1 MNIGID
7 MMGGDFAP
15 LEAVLGIKQLRDE
28 GQGMSEGGRVTSDKR
43 QGTRDEGEGTRD
55 EGEGTS
61 DKGQGTS
68 GDGELVLTLFG
79 DENQLNPLLDEHG
92 IARDGIKIVHTTQV
106 IDMHEHPTKA
116 MKEKPDSSIAVG
128 FGYLAKGL
136 TDAFISAGNTG
147 AMMVGSLFSI
157 RAIDGILRPTIGAY
171 MPRENGKLGWLLDAG
186 INADC
191 KPENLV
197 QFAMLGSIFAEQ
209 VLNIPNPRVGLIN
222 IGEEEGKGNILAQGA
237 YPLLKSMET
246 INFIG
251 NIEGRDVFLDNA
263 DVMVCEGFTGN
274 VILKLAESIHGL
286 IQRRNIED
294 EFFNMFEFEQYGGV
308 PVLGVNKPVIIGHGI
323 SHAKAFKNMIGIAQK
338 MIEKDV
344 IRLIKEKL

>member
-15 LEAVLGIKQLRDE
+15 LEAVKGIVLFQESGIRNQEL
-28 GQGMSEGGRVTSDKR
+28 
-43 QGTRDEGEGTRD
+43 GTRN
-55 EGEGTS
+55 
-61 DKGQGTS
+61 
-68 GDGELVLTLFG
+68 LTLFG
-79 DENQLNPLLDEHG
+79 DEPQITALLQEHG
-92 IARDGIKIVHTTQV
+92 VKMDGITIVHTSQV

-116 MKEKPDSSIAVG
+116 LREKQDSSIAVG
-128 FGYLAKGL
+128 FGYLAKGI

-157 RAIDGILRPTIGAY
+157 KAIEGIQRPTIGAY

-191 KPENLV
+191 KPENLA
-197 QFAMLGSIFAEQ
+197 QFAMLGTIFAEQ
-209 VLNIPNPRVGLIN
+209 VLNIPNPKVGLIN
-222 IGEEEGKGNILAQGA
+222 IGEEEGKGNLLAQAA
-237 YPLLKSMET
+237 YPLLKET
-246 INFIG
+246 AGINFIG
-251 NIEGRDVFLDNA
+251 NIEGRDVFLDKA
-263 DVMVCEGFTGN
+263 DVMVCDGFTGN

-286 IQRRNIED
+286 VERRNIKD
-294 EFFNMFEFEQYGGV
+294 EFFDMFEFEQYGGV

-323 SHAKAFKNMIGIAQK
+323 SGAKAFMNMINIAQK

-344 IRLIKEKL
+344 IGMIKSRL